1 MQAKRKL
8 TALLLSLCSIVD
20 RRVIYSFRKID
31 TVYVI
36 WPGNFLFENSSAFLY
51 LENHSLGE
59 WFQKRLLPKDVQRKT
74 PFARIGVRSGNCT
87 KKQREAIRDE

>member
-1 MQAKRKL
+1 MTAPVIAVSQRAGLRPESGNMGISMQR
-8 TALLLSLCSIVD
+8 
-20 RRVIYSFRKID
+20 
-31 TVYVI
+31 
-36 WPGNFLFENSSAFLY
+36 PGAIPAFLY

-59 WFQKRLLPKDVQRKT
+59 WFQKRLLPEDVQRKT

>member
-1 MQAKRKL
+1 MESSM
-8 TALLLSLCSIVD
+8 LSI
-20 RRVIYSFRKID
+20 
-31 TVYVI
+31 
-36 WPGNFLFENSSAFLY
+36 FLY

-74 PFARIGVRSGNCT
+74 PFARIGVRSDNCT

>member
-1 MQAKRKL
+1 MKNGASRNTVKSSEKQ
-8 TALLLSLCSIVD
+8 LSE
-20 RRVIYSFRKID
+20 
-31 TVYVI
+31 
-36 WPGNFLFENSSAFLY
+36 LFCLY

>member
-1 MQAKRKL
+1 MCGRFSRPKKIGKR
-8 TALLLSLCSIVD
+8 
-20 RRVIYSFRKID
+20 
-31 TVYVI
+31 
-36 WPGNFLFENSSAFLY
+36 SSASLFLY

-59 WFQKRLLPKDVQRKT
+59 WFQKRLLPEDVQRKT

>member
-1 MQAKRKL
+1 MR
-8 TALLLSLCSIVD
+8 
-20 RRVIYSFRKID
+20 D
-31 TVYVI
+31 TVGRDYFVKKAAGFF
-36 WPGNFLFENSSAFLY
+36 PAVFSHTAVLYKKARGAFCHRGPFLY

-59 WFQKRLLPKDVQRKT
+59 WFQKRLLPEDVQRKT

>member
-1 MQAKRKL
+1 MFSSKR
-8 TALLLSLCSIVD
+8 D
-20 RRVIYSFRKID
+20 RTGAPERTK
-31 TVYVI
+31 
-36 WPGNFLFENSSAFLY
+36 WENSLKIVVVSASKLQRFFLY

-59 WFQKRLLPKDVQRKT
+59 WFQKRLLPEDVQRKT

>member
-1 MQAKRKL
+1 MGR
-8 TALLLSLCSIVD
+8 
-20 RRVIYSFRKID
+20 
-31 TVYVI
+31 
-36 WPGNFLFENSSAFLY
+36 PSSFLY

-59 WFQKRLLPKDVQRKT
+59 WFQKRLLPEDVQRKT